1 MKFQVYT
8 HFGRVL
14 HEFKVYENELHHRAS
29 EEARQK
35 LLDLEKSGTTC
46 WIRLVC
52 GNKYKR
58 DKDVSTV

>member
-14 HEFKVYENELHHRAS
+14 HEFVVYEDELHHRAQ

-35 LLDLEKSGTTC
+35 ILELEKLGTTC
-46 WIRLVC
+46 WVRLVR
-52 GNKYKR
+52 GNKRKR
-58 DKDVSTV
+58 KNDVSSV